1 MSDVI
6 IIDEPDDSISIIDLV
21 PEVVTVTESGN
32 NTSVVEVLEEAS
44 VVTVVTEKSPDL
56 LMVTSGGSVYQTAVD
71 EGFVGTELEWLSG
84 LFEEYAK
91 VSYVVGAIKTS
102 EDATAYVIQEL
113 TAEFANSYVNN
124 QSFDLVI
131 ANEREAIA
139 ISLAALNSKFEDDI
153 AATTSQLNTTIANG
167 DFALA
172 ERITLTQA
180 NLENNYAT
188 ILVLNQAIATEQQA
202 RALALSELSVNFEN
216 RLNAS
221 VNDLTEV
228 IADESSARAAAITQ
242 LSADYFAGIEAAIT
256 QINQVSADI
265 EGSTEAIS
273 SLEGA
278 VFNSFTGLSA
288 SYTLAQSAKTSADG
302 NASAIAGMRV
312 AVAGTNNQSA
322 AELQLTA
329 TVNKANESFARA
341 FLGVTSTVGGVAKIT
356 GITVNG
362 ANNAL
367 DFAGDIFRLSN
378 TAGAVQLYW
387 SAGTGKWTFTGDIV
401 AGTFQTATS
410 GVRAEMSGAGLYP
423 FWFGSGVKNWANANF
438 AVDINGNVKAN
449 NIALTNATLSGSLQA
464 ATGTF
469 AGDISAA
476 SGTFN
481 GVVNVVR
488 GSKRLRLDPS
498 SSIPFW
504 FGENSIPVG
513 SQTRD
518 NANFWIDSNGK
529 YPAPQKSRALAEVNA
544 SVSSAFSIS
553 LNHKTAKGVCDI
565 FVGIPNCSLSREW
578 SSTTVVTYN
587 LLKNGVS
594 LKSFSKTI
602 ETGPSGGG
610 FPILPPIT
618 LGSYSLNI
626 ADNNEGLAYGTAINY
641 TFVISVS
648 TTAGKTASLSSGI
661 FAEELFI
668 KSEESTTVPY

>member
-21 PEVVTVTESGN
+21 PEVVTVTESGDS
-32 NTSVVEVLEEAS
+32 TSIVEVLSEAPI
-44 VVTVVTEKSPDL
+44 VTVVTEKSPHL

-124 QSFDLVI
+124 ESFDFVI

-153 AATTSQLNTTIANG
+153 AATASQLNTTIANG
-167 DFALA
+167 DLALA

-188 ILVLNQAIATEQQA
+188 IMVLNQSIATEQEA

-221 VNDLTEV
+221 VNSLTEV
-228 IADESSARAAAITQ
+228 IADETNARAAAITQ

-256 QINQVSADI
+256 QINAVSADI
-265 EGSTEAIS
+265 EGTTEAIS

-278 VFNSFTGLSA
+278 VFNPFTGLSA
-288 SYTLAQSAKTSADG
+288 SFTLAQSAKTTADG
-302 NASAIAGMRV
+302 NASAIAGLRV
-312 AVAGTNNQSA
+312 AVAGSNNQSA
-322 AELQLTA
+322 AELQLSA
-329 TVNKANESFARA
+329 TVNQANQAFARA

-410 GVRAEMSGAGLYP
+410 GIRAEMSGVGSFP
-423 FWFGSGVKNWANANF
+423 FWFGSGAKNAQNALMYLDTAGNIFLKNAKLNFIGSNAMRIESVTPFGPHSLISWFGLKVNGVNWDAGTNQPIESGLLKSNARMYIDVNANVFFGGTFQAGTLSSARSTTLLVSNPSIELNFSSNGGLLLMTCSFTYSSYSIGPVPTNPSSAICPASPVLPVIVGTMFLEKFNGTAWIILDQKPISGSYNCTNGEYTAEGSGFGYYANTESNGVFTFTDVWGSGAARYRARASLANWIANANTF
-438 AVDINGNVKAN
+438 Q
-449 NIALTNATLSGSLQA
+449 AL
-464 ATGTF
+464 
-469 AGDISAA
+469 
-476 SGTFN
+476 
-481 GVVNVVR
+481 
-488 GSKRLRLDPS
+488 
-498 SSIPFW
+498 SIT
-504 FGENSIPVG
+504 
-513 SQTRD
+513 SQ
-518 NANFWIDSNGK
+518 
-529 YPAPQKSRALAEVNA
+529 E
-544 SVSSAFSIS
+544 
-553 LNHKTAKGVCDI
+553 
-565 FVGIPNCSLSREW
+565 
-578 SSTTVVTYN
+578 
-587 LLKNGVS
+587 
-594 LKSFSKTI
+594 
-602 ETGPSGGG
+602 
-610 FPILPPIT
+610 
-618 LGSYSLNI
+618 
-626 ADNNEGLAYGTAINY
+626 
-641 TFVISVS
+641 
-648 TTAGKTASLSSGI
+648 
-661 FAEELFI
+661 
-668 KSEESTTVPY
+668 